1 LQSLPKLI
9 FLYLL
14 ANILQYFVILIT
26 DEDYQK
32 SRHGIEAIMKVIQS
46 NDTPEGEDNAILD
59 TMELAAILLIPFLK
73 KSADELVNAF
83 GYYVIVRM
91 IKLLLISVISIGKI
105 DTPLLP
111 FSTGKGSQSCYVDT
125 LIHSTNSLSR

>member
-1 LQSLPKLI
+1 
-9 FLYLL
+9 
-14 ANILQYFVILIT
+14 
-26 DEDYQK
+26 
-32 SRHGIEAIMKVIQS
+32 MKVIQS
-46 NDTPEGEDNAILD
+46 SDTSEGEDNAVLD

-73 KSADELVNAF
+73 KSADELVKAF

-111 FSTGKGSQSCYVDT
+111 FSAGKGLQSSYVDT